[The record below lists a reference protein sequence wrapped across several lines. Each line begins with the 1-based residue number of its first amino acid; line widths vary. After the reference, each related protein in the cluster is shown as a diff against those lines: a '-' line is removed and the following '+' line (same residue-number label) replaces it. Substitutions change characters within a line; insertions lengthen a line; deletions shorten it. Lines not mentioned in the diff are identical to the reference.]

1 MHDPHELSPPADT
14 SVPIGRVVSVS
25 GSQAV
30 VMLEAG
36 SPEHRDTAA
45 RAEMGT
51 ILKIETPRSALL
63 GLISALS
70 VPVPAQTD
78 GQSEIRVAELEMVGE
93 LMKTPNGLE
102 RFRRGVSTY
111 PYLGDPVYLTSGD
124 ELRKAY
130 MWSSDQAVRIG
141 TLRQDPSISALVQ
154 VDDLLGK
161 HCAILGSTGTGKSC
175 AVALILRSILE
186 KNRNAHVLLLDL
198 HNEYATCFGDM
209 AEVIT
214 PNDLQLPFWFLNFEE
229 LVEVIIGD
237 VAGHE
242 AEIEILSEVI
252 PLAKQRFAANRGRDG
267 QIALKKGLGPSEA
280 LSYTVDTPVPY
291 RISDLIGLIDQRLGR
306 LENRRDLMP
315 YRQLKTRL
323 ETVSQDARYGFMF
336 GALTVQ
342 DHMAQTLSRL
352 FRVPVGGRPI
362 AILELTGVPSEIV
375 NVVVSV
381 ICRMT
386 FDFCLWGDGHVPV
399 TLVCEEAHRYVPN
412 DARLGFEPTRRA
424 IARIAKE
431 GRKYGVSLCVVS
443 QRPAE
448 LDPTILS
455 QCNTIFTMRLS
466 NERDQDI
473 VRAAIFDTAASLLD
487 FLPSMGPRE
496 AIVFGDGVMLPARV
510 RFDDLALEHQPRS
523 HAARFSEKWRTGTH
537 GADYMDAVISRWRA
551 AETPVPMEGQAIAG
565 EPDGPGEV
573 EMGVHVNLDTL
584 EPVIDHRP
592 AGSRIVERGP
602 VQNGHRTA

>member
-1 MHDPHELSPPADT
+1 MADPRETQQPADT
-14 SVPIGRVVSVS
+14 TIPIGRVVSVS

-30 VMLEAG
+30 VMLEG
-36 SPEHRDTAA
+36 GTSEQRDNAN

-78 GQSEIRVAELEMVGE
+78 GQGEIRVAELEMVGE

-102 RFRRGVSTY
+102 RFRRGVSAY
-111 PYLGDPVYLTSGD
+111 PYLGDPVYLTSGE

-130 MWSSDQAVRIG
+130 MWNSEQAVRVG
-141 TLRQDPSISALVQ
+141 SLRQDPSIAALVQ

-175 AVALILRSILE
+175 SVALILRAILE
-186 KNRNAHVLLLDL
+186 KNRNAHILLLDM

-242 AEIEILSEVI
+242 AEVEILSEVI
-252 PLAKQRFAANRGRDG
+252 PLAKQRFAANRGRDS
-267 QIALKKGLGPSEA
+267 QIALKKGLGPNEV

-323 ETVSQDARYGFMF
+323 EAVSQDARYSFMF
-336 GALTVQ
+336 GALTVH
-342 DHMAQTLSRL
+342 DHMARTL
-352 FRVPVGGRPI
+352 
-362 AILELTGVPSEIV
+362 
-375 NVVVSV
+375 
-381 ICRMT
+381 
-386 FDFCLWGDGHVPV
+386 
-399 TLVCEEAHRYVPN
+399 
-412 DARLGFEPTRRA
+412 AR
-424 IARIAKE
+424 
-431 GRKYGVSLCVVS
+431 
-443 QRPAE
+443 
-448 LDPTILS
+448 
-455 QCNTIFTMRLS
+455 
-466 NERDQDI
+466 
-473 VRAAIFDTAASLLD
+473 
-487 FLPSMGPRE
+487 
-496 AIVFGDGVMLPARV
+496 
-510 RFDDLALEHQPRS
+510 
-523 HAARFSEKWRTGTH
+523 
-537 GADYMDAVISRWRA
+537 
-551 AETPVPMEGQAIAG
+551 
-565 EPDGPGEV
+565 
-573 EMGVHVNLDTL
+573 
-584 EPVIDHRP
+584 
-592 AGSRIVERGP
+592 
-602 VQNGHRTA
+602 